1 MLRFI
6 YSRLA
11 EWLAVVVGR
20 ILSFF
25 LTNYSSSVDFWLA
38 LFAGSTVVGSA
49 GAGGGGACWSDGVAV
64 VRRRLLPPL
73 VFAGSRSWFSRI
85 IRRLHAPAVF
95 EVIKIRGP
103 DHF

>member
-1 MLRFI
+1 MARWLLLLPNGLSGVSLVCAVVSGMLRFI

-11 EWLAVVVGR
+11 EWLPVVVGR

-73 VFAGSRSWFSRI
+73 VFAGSR
-85 IRRLHAPAVF
+85 
-95 EVIKIRGP
+95 
-103 DHF
+103 